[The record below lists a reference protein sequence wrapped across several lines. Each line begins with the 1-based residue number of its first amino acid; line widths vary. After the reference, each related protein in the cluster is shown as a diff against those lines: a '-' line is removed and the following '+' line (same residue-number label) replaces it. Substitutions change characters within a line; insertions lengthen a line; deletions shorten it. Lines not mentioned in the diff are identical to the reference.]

1 MFYETNFVR
10 HTISNEEIEQL
21 RAAGF
26 GHIAD
31 KLGVLNEKYT
41 EIQKANVHAELVKSD
56 VLKENEYLACEIL
69 RLEAIK
75 FKHFNDEE
83 HWIFQDDGDD
93 NLHSLVC
100 PVTMHRDKA
109 IELVEYR
116 KKYKELEQCFLRHS
130 STESS
135 E

>member
-56 VLKENEYLACEIL
+56 VLKENELKEIEKDKKILEIL
-69 RLEAIK
+69 
-75 FKHFNDEE
+75 EE
-83 HWIFQDDGDD
+83 
-93 NLHSLVC
+93 L
-100 PVTMHRDKA
+100 
-109 IELVEYR
+109 
-116 KKYKELEQCFLRHS
+116 
-130 STESS
+130 
-135 E
+135 

>member
-1 MFYETNFVR
+1 MFYETNFVKQ
-10 HTISNEEIEQL
+10 TVTDEEIEQL

-31 KLGVLNEKYT
+31 QLEVLNKKYT
-41 EIQKANVHAELVKSD
+41 EMQKANVHAELVKQD
-56 VLKENEYLACEIL
+56 VLKENEYLANEVL

-75 FKHFNDEE
+75 FKQFNDEE
-83 HWIFQDDGDD
+83 CWIFQDDGDD

-100 PVTMHRDKA
+100 PVVVHRDKL
-109 IELVEYR
+109 IELIEYR
-116 KKYKELEQCFLRHS
+116 TKYKEQMQCLSDES
-130 STESS
+130 STDSS